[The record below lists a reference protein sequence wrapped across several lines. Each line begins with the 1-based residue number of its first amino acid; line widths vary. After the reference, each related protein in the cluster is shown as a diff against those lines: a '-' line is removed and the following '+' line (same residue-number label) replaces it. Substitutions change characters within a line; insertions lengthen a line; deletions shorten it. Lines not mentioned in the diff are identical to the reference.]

1 LTKKCTRVFL
11 GQDQIIY
18 KGDKMTEL
26 EQLKEEGILDLIS
39 ELGKLT
45 DEELEILVQANE
57 TGIVGIA

>member
-1 LTKKCTRVFL
+1 
-11 GQDQIIY
+11 
-18 KGDKMTEL
+18 MTEL
-26 EQLKEEGILDLIS
+26 EHLKNEGILDLIS

>member
-1 LTKKCTRVFL
+1 MEK
-11 GQDQIIY
+11 
-18 KGDKMTEL
+18 L
-26 EQLKEEGILDLIS
+26 EQLKKEGILDLIS

>member
-1 LTKKCTRVFL
+1 
-11 GQDQIIY
+11 
-18 KGDKMTEL
+18 MTEL